1 MHDKILMRYT
11 DAQGLRL
18 LVPSKSA
25 VETASNH
32 LRAHVLLGCSAT
44 GHHDRRVRLW
54 DPRAP
59 ETAMKGDTLGSSSG
73 AHSAWVS
80 GLAWSPGSAFHLLSC
95 SLDGEARVWDVRASV
110 PLHTLQAHDAQVRPP
125 RTTRCWSYMAV
136 MNALYGNL
144 RPRLVGGPA
153 TRVSVACG
161 DNLCCLPTEPP
172 RHVPSKASSSF

>member
-1 MHDKILMRYT
+1 MHDKILMRYA
-11 DAQGLRL
+11 DARGPPSASYRRNLRL
-18 LVPSKSA
+18 KQCLTICARACA
-25 VETASNH
+25 V
-32 LRAHVLLGCSAT
+32 GCSAT

-110 PLHTLQAHDAQVRPP
+110 PLHTLQAHDAQVRPLHAHYALLVIHGCDE
-125 RTTRCWSYMAV
+125 RT
-136 MNALYGNL
+136 L
-144 RPRLVGGPA
+144 R
-153 TRVSVACG
+153 
-161 DNLCCLPTEPP
+161 
-172 RHVPSKASSSF
+172 